1 MLAEFA
7 APPVVPIALLGMAG
21 LLLLFGHAVAT
32 GMLKAWDET
41 FGTFLRWLANKI
53 DVGIPTGLGHIHP
66 LRSVA
71 NFLRGADKQ
80 VRNAFAAVALRCE
93 HGASWCFTEV
103 GIIWHWMAAEVADLA
118 HDVFGAI
125 QQTTVATIPNA
136 VRRAEAATL
145 AKLRGIDHAVGR
157 IEAQAKAQLK
167 RLQVGIDRIGHGVTV
182 TLPHAIAGVRARVGA
197 VERWERTAKREITRL
212 DHKVATRAFAAAV
225 VTALTAKGL
234 GCLFGRN
241 GRKAVKSLC
250 HMPSHWLDEVLG
262 LLVDFYA
269 LTHICQVIPW
279 LEQGFELVAAPLITE
294 LGKAGAGLCGA
305 GYSRAPRSTPPKLYL
320 PAVSL
325 DLHVPE

>member
-1 MLAEFA
+1 MLAEA
-7 APPVVPIALLGMAG
+7 APAPLVPIALLGMAG

-71 NFLRGADKQ
+71 RFLRGADHQ
-80 VRNAFAAVALRCE
+80 VRNAFAAVALKCE
-93 HGASWCFTEV
+93 HGASWCFTEC
-103 GIIWHWMAAEVADLA
+103 GIIWRWMASEIADLA
-118 HDVFGAI
+118 HDVFGAV
-125 QQTTVATIPNA
+125 QRTTVSTIPNA

-145 AKLRGIDHAVGR
+145 AKLRGIDQAVGR

-197 VERWERTAKREITRL
+197 VERWERTAKKEITRL
-212 DHKVATRAFAAAV
+212 DHKVAAKAFAAAV
-225 VTALTAKGL
+225 VTALTARGL

-241 GRKAVKSLC
+241 GRKAVGSLC
-250 HMPSHWLDEVLG
+250 KMPFHWLDEILG

-279 LEQGFELVAAPLITE
+279 LERGFEAVAAPMIEE
-294 LGKAGAGLCGA
+294 LGAVGAGLCNKD
-305 GYSRAPRSTPPKLYL
+305 YAPAKRSPSPLTAAMLPPLQ
-320 PAVSL
+320 
-325 DLHVPE
+325 DLNVG